1 MIGEEAMQARR
12 SPGTMHR
19 LAAAALATLSLAGPL
34 RAAEGDNP
42 DAMAGSLKIVQLWIE
57 DAERFER
64 EWAQPTPPHITTTA
78 RYERNQRADQ
88 VILFANCQADAAG
101 KCRLSAKVDIVAPDG
116 TAYGEP
122 MVFPLWDNQPA
133 PPRNVLVR
141 TPVSIGLVVEDGEQ
155 LGPYRIALA
164 VTDENTGLTATSRV
178 TLTVVEQGAAVPP
191 QEP

>member
-1 MIGEEAMQARR
+1 MIRADAVLGRRIPVAMRR
-12 SPGTMHR
+12 LP
-19 LAAAALATLSLAGPL
+19 AAALAALALAPPL
-34 RAAEGDNP
+34 AAQEGDSP
-42 DAMAGSLKIVQLWIE
+42 DAMAGSLKIIQFWVD

-64 EWAQPTPPHITTTA
+64 EWAQPTPPNITTTS

-101 KCRLSAKVDIVAPDG
+101 NCRLSAKVDIVAPDG

-122 MVFPLWDNQPA
+122 MLFPLWDNQPT

-141 TPVSIGLVVEDGEQ
+141 TPASIGLIVEDGEQ

-164 VTDENTGLTATSRV
+164 VTDENAGVTATSRV
-178 TLTVVEQGAAVPP
+178 TLTVVERDAAVVP
-191 QEP
+191 